1 MVRVLNGAICGSKN
15 RRKREMNI
23 SLQTEN
29 AQRLVKYDITGD
41 AAAKERRKI
50 TVELSEAYHEV
61 LKRMALVQGKTKT
74 AVVRQAL
81 DLLAEQMG
89 EEVLFPTGS

>member
-1 MVRVLNGAICGSKN
+1 
-15 RRKREMNI
+15 MNI

-29 AQRLVKYDITGD
+29 AQRLVKYDITG
-41 AAAKERRKI
+41 ATAAKERRKI